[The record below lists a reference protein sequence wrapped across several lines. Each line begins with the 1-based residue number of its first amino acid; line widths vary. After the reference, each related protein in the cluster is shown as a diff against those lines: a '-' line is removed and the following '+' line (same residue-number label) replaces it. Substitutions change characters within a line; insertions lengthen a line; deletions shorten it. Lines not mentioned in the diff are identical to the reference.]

1 MILIPVARITG
12 ARAITIAH
20 VNIVVLGAGA
30 IGSVYGYQL
39 SSRHDVTLVGTSAHV
54 QAIRERGLRIEGSIH
69 TGAFQLKAVTSLD
82 TIEPG
87 TLIILTTKV
96 SSTVDAITPI
106 VPMLTPSVT
115 ILCVQ
120 NGLYSERLVRDLVG
134 DRAVTLRAITQVGAI
149 LRGPGLVEHTVAGY
163 TLVEAHE
170 RAPLIAELLTASG
183 LDGRIIPDMKVAMWR
198 KVVFN
203 CVINPITAITG
214 STVGGIVDPKLAPI
228 KRLVI
233 DECLAVA
240 AADGVTFE
248 VDFMELIDKVF
259 ATAATIA
266 STLQDL
272 QKGRRT
278 EIDHLNGAVVALGE
292 QYGIA
297 CPVNAALT
305 TLIKQ
310 LETRA
315 RHG

>member
-1 MILIPVARITG
+1 MNVI
-12 ARAITIAH
+12 
-20 VNIVVLGAGA
+20 VLGAGA
-30 IGSVYGYQL
+30 IGCAYGYQL
-39 SSRHDVTLVGTSAHV
+39 SAHHDVTLVGTPAHM
-54 QAIRERGLRIEGSIH
+54 QAIREHGLRIEGAIH
-69 TGAFQLKAVTSLD
+69 TGTFRLKAVTSLD

-96 SSTVDAITPI
+96 SSSVAAITPI
-106 VPMLTPSVT
+106 VPLLTPSVT

-134 DRAVTLRAITQVGAI
+134 DRAVTLRAITQVGGI
-149 LRGPGLVEHTVAGY
+149 LRGPGVVEHTVVGY
-163 TLVEAHE
+163 TLVEDHE
-170 RAPLIAELLTASG
+170 RALAVAAVLSECG
-183 LDGRIIPDMKVAMWR
+183 LDGRVIPDMKVAMWR
-198 KVVFN
+198 KIVFN

-214 STVGGIVDPKLAPI
+214 STVGGIVDPKLARI

-233 DECLAVA
+233 DECVAVA

-248 VDFMELIDKVF
+248 EDFMALIDRVF
-259 ATAATIA
+259 ASAATVA

-278 EIDHLNGAVVALGE
+278 EIDHLNGAVVALGAE
-292 QYGIA
+292 YGIP

-305 TLIKQ
+305 TIIKQ
-310 LETRA
+310 LEAQA

>member
-1 MILIPVARITG
+1 MILSTAVDPGPVSAS
-12 ARAITIAH
+12 TIAP

-30 IGSVYGYQL
+30 IGSAYGYQL
-39 SSRHDVTLVGTSAHV
+39 SAHHDVTLVGTAAHV
-54 QAIRERGLRIEGSIH
+54 QAIRDGGLRIEGSIRSG
-69 TGAFQLKAVTSLD
+69 TFPVRAATSLEA
-82 TIEPG
+82 IEPG

-96 SSTVDAITPI
+96 SSTVEAVTPI
-106 VPMLTPSVT
+106 VPLLTPSVT

-134 DRAVTLRAITQVGAI
+134 DRALTLRAITQVGAI
-149 LRGPGLVEHTVAGY
+149 LRGPGVVEHTVAGY

-170 RAPLIAELLTASG
+170 RAAGIAEVLTASN
-183 LDGRIIPDMKVAMWR
+183 LDGRVIPDMKVAMWR

-214 STVGGIVDPKLAPI
+214 STVGGIVDPRLASI

-240 AADGVTFE
+240 AADGVRFDD
-248 VDFMELIDKVF
+248 DFMELIDTVF
-259 ATAATIA
+259 ASAATVA

-278 EIDHLNGAVVALGE
+278 EIDHLNGAVVALGAE
-292 QYGIA
+292 YGLA

-305 TLIKQ
+305 TIIKQ
-310 LETRA
+310 LENQA

>member
-1 MILIPVARITG
+1 M
-12 ARAITIAH
+12 
-20 VNIVVLGAGA
+20 NIVVLGAGA

-54 QAIRERGLRIEGSIH
+54 QAIRERGLRIKGSIH

-96 SSTVDAITPI
+96 SSSVDAITPI

-240 AADGVTFE
+240 AADGVRFE
-248 VDFMELIDKVF
+248 ADFLELIDKVF
-259 ATAATIA
+259 ASAATIA